1 MSNGSDGRTYFI
13 NPTTQKELVSY
24 SDFQGWDEVKS
35 ACKLLQAENG
45 LNEIR
50 VDVVAGGALIFS
62 KCKGWR

>member
-1 MSNGSDGRTYFI
+1 MGQTDGTYFI
-13 NPTTQKELVSY
+13 NPTTRKVLASY

-35 ACKLLQAENG
+35 TCQLLQAETG